1 MSEEIKKKKHR
12 LSNITF
18 GHSGGHIALVG
29 PSVGGPANQQE
40 TVLWKSKATDHISE
54 SDVSELL
61 KSKTTVEKVGLEKA
75 KFNSEV
81 RSELRDKVE
90 EQYSGKY
97 EWLYLEDFSED
108 KIVFSSDSGLFIVDY
123 SLSDDGY
130 VLGDQAIGVEYKSIL
145 VENGALKLSN
155 DAQSKLNEGVY
166 SLVTKS
172 LDDPETSERVKDV
185 IKSVKEKAIKMEE
198 EIQKAVDAANALSAA
213 ALVEVQVELT
223 KAKDALAALAA
234 EKQAVLMKSR
244 QEQVAQYDKDGAEA
258 ITKATEKLD
267 DDAFAVILKALA
279 ASSAVVDA
287 SDLLKQVSDPNAQ
300 EKQTEESATAAL
312 IKARYAQQK

>member
-1 MSEEIKKKKHR
+1 MSEEIKKKHR

-54 SDVSELL
+54 SDVSQLL
-61 KSKTTVEKVGLEKA
+61 KSKSTPEEVALEKA

-81 RSELRDKVE
+81 RTALRVKVE
-90 EQYSGKY
+90 EMYASKY

-108 KIVFSSDSGLFIVDY
+108 QIVFSSDGGLFIVDY
-123 SLSDDGY
+123 SLEGDDY

-145 VENGALKLSN
+145 VENGSLKLSKE
-155 DAQSKLNEGVY
+155 AQSKLNEGVY
-166 SLVTKS
+166 SLITKS
-172 LDDPETSERVKDV
+172 LDDPETNQRIQDV
-185 IKSVKEKAIKMEE
+185 IKSVTEKAIKMEE
-198 EIQKAVDAANALSAA
+198 EIQKAVDAANAASAA

-223 KAKDALAALAA
+223 KAKDALAVLAA
-234 EKQAVLMKSR
+234 EKQAVLMKAR
-244 QEQVAQYDKDGAEA
+244 QEQIAQFDKDGAEA
-258 ITKATEKLD
+258 LTKATEALD
-267 DDAFAVILKALA
+267 DAAFAVIVKALA

-300 EKQTEESATAAL
+300 EKQKEESATAAL
-312 IKARYAQQK
+312 VKARYAQ